1 MDGFFLIN
9 KEPNMTSHDVVYKI
23 KKKFNFA
30 KTGHTGILDP
40 MAKGLLIVLINQ
52 ATKLA
57 FLFENLNKGYRG
69 SMVFNKQYDTLD
81 ITGTLTAQKEM
92 LLTNEMVQESV
103 AFFDQKQYLQKPPLY
118 SAIKVKGQ
126 KLYDL
131 ARKNIEIDVD
141 PRKVKI
147 YHLEMVSALKNDQIE
162 FIATVSKGTYIRSL
176 ARDMGERMD
185 TYGSLQSLTRT
196 QIGSY
201 DWKNAKTIDEVSL
214 EDLNDVKSLFPNHQK
229 IVLNDYLVRL
239 VQNGVYLDERQIITD
254 EPFVVLD
261 QKENWIAYYEPI
273 EKNKY
278 RPRYFFQ

>member
-57 FLFENLNKGYRG
+57 FLFENLNKGYQG

-92 LLTNEMVQESV
+92 LLTDEMVQESV

-131 ARKNIEIDVD
+131 ARKNIEIDIA

-162 FIATVSKGTYIRSL
+162 FITTVSKGTYIRSL
-176 ARDMGERMD
+176 ARDMGERMN

-214 EDLNDVKSLFPNHQK
+214 EDLNDVKSLFTNHQK

>member
-23 KKKFNFA
+23 KKKFNFT

-40 MAKGLLIVLINQ
+40 MAKGLLIVLINR

-57 FLFENLNKGYRG
+57 FLFEHLNKGYQG
-69 SMVFNKQYDTLD
+69 NMVFNKQYDTLD
-81 ITGTLTAQKEM
+81 ITGTLTAQKEIP
-92 LLTNEMVQESV
+92 LTNEMVQESFR
-103 AFFDQKQYLQKPPLY
+103 FFDQKQYLQKPPLY
-118 SAIKVKGQ
+118 SAIKVKGG

-131 ARKNIEIDVD
+131 ARKNIEIDVA

-147 YHLEMVSALKNDQIE
+147 YHLEIVSALKNDQIE
-162 FIATVSKGTYIRSL
+162 FVTNVSKGTYIRSL
-176 ARDMGERMD
+176 ARDIGEKMN

-201 DWKNAKTIDEVSL
+201 DWKRAKKIDEVSL
-214 EDLNDVKSLFPNHQK
+214 EDLNDVKILFQNHKQ
-229 IVLNDYLVRL
+229 ILLNDYLVRL

-261 QKENWIAYYEPI
+261 QKENWVAYYEPI
-273 EKNKY
+273 KKNKY
-278 RPRYFFQ
+278 RPRYFF